1 MLKST
6 INIRFISLHF
16 TCILEPMESSFS
28 ASQDLTL
35 ESVKANLYSRN
46 TLSLTPIDIEA
57 HASTVYRILELK
69 KKHDVVILG
78 HNYMEPLV
86 FGISNP
92 NEQGDSLALSMSAVQ
107 TDSQYIIF
115 NGVRFMAETAKIL
128 NPEKTVLIAD
138 KSTGCSLADDFGPSE
153 IRKLKEKYPEVPVMI
168 YINSYA
174 EAKAE
179 CDVCCTSANA
189 EKIAMEMPG
198 EDLIFVPDLF
208 FAQNLE
214 MVLKGKKNIIYP
226 SSENG
231 SKGAVCQVHEKF
243 TLEDILS
250 VRRSFGISKED
261 KSGMLYV
268 HWECKPEVLQE
279 ADFYGSTSQIRNDIA
294 RRVQRGDLEKAFIA
308 SECELTSNMIEEF
321 PTVEFATACSI
332 RCSHMAQISIDKI
345 LPIVEAID
353 SGADLSN
360 WEVTLPEDVIEKAA
374 KPIEKMLSF
383 SS

>member
-1 MLKST
+1 
-6 INIRFISLHF
+6 
-16 TCILEPMESSFS
+16 MESSFS
-28 ASQDLTL
+28 VTQNLTL
-35 ESVKANLYSRN
+35 ESVKADLYSRN
-46 TLSLTPIDIEA
+46 SLSLTPIDIEA
-57 HASTVYRILELK
+57 HASTVHRILELK
-69 KKHDVVILG
+69 NKHNLVILG

-86 FGISNP
+86 FGISNQ

-115 NGVRFMAETAKIL
+115 NGVRFMAETAKLL

-138 KSTGCSLADDFGPSE
+138 KSAGCSLADDFGASD
-153 IRKLKEKYPEVPVMI
+153 IKKLKQRYPGVPVMI

-226 SSENG
+226 GSEND

-243 TLEDILS
+243 TLVDIQS
-250 VRRSFGISKED
+250 VRRSFGIDKED
-261 KSGMLYV
+261 ESGMLYV
-268 HWECKPEVLQE
+268 HWECKPEVLKE

-308 SECELTSNMIEEF
+308 SECELTSNMMEEF

-353 SGADLSN
+353 SGEDLSD
-360 WEVTLPEDVIEKAA
+360 WEVTLPENIIERAA

>member
-1 MLKST
+1 
-6 INIRFISLHF
+6 
-16 TCILEPMESSFS
+16 MESSFS
-28 ASQDLTL
+28 TTQDLTL
-35 ESVKANLYSRN
+35 ESVKAELHSRN
-46 TLSLTPIDIEA
+46 SLSLTPIDIEV
-57 HASTVYRILELK
+57 HAGTVHRILELK
-69 KKHDVVILG
+69 KKHDLVILG

-107 TDSQYIIF
+107 ADSKYIIF

-138 KSTGCSLADDFGPSE
+138 KTAGCSLADDFGAPD
-153 IRKLKEKYPEVPVMI
+153 IKKLKEKYPGVPVMI

-174 EAKAE
+174 DAKAE

-198 EDLIFVPDLF
+198 DDLIFVPDLF

-226 SSENG
+226 GSENG

-261 KSGMLYV
+261 ENGMLYV

-294 RRVQRGDLEKAFIA
+294 LRVQRGDLEKAFIA
-308 SECELTSNMIEEF
+308 SECELTSNMMEEF

-353 SGADLSN
+353 SGADISD
-360 WEVTLPEDVIEKAA
+360 WEVTLSDDVIKKAS

>member
-1 MLKST
+1 MH
-6 INIRFISLHF
+6 IACNRV
-16 TCILEPMESSFS
+16 PMESSS
-28 ASQDLTL
+28 AVTHDLTL
-35 ESVKANLYSRN
+35 ESVKEEIYSRN
-46 TLSLTPIDIEA
+46 SPTLTPIDIEA
-57 HASTVYRILELK
+57 HASTVHRILELK

-86 FGISNP
+86 FGISEQ

-138 KSTGCSLADDFGPSE
+138 KTAGCSLADDFSAQDV
-153 IRKLKEKYPEVPVMI
+153 RNLKEKYPGVPVMI

-189 EKIAMEMPG
+189 EQIALEMPG
-198 EDLIFVPDLF
+198 DELIFVPDLF

-214 MVLKGKKNIIYP
+214 MVLKGKKKILYP
-226 SSENG
+226 GNDDG
-231 SKGAVCQVHEKF
+231 TKGAVCQVHEKF
-243 TLEDILS
+243 SLEDILS
-250 VRRSFGISKED
+250 VRRTFGIDRDNENR
-261 KSGMLYV
+261 MLYV

-279 ADFYGSTSQIRNDIA
+279 ADFYGSTSQISNDIS
-294 RRVQRGDLEKAFIA
+294 RRVANGGLEKAFVA
-308 SECELTSNMIEEF
+308 SECELTSNLMEEF
-321 PTVEFATACSI
+321 PTVEFATACSV
-332 RCSHMAQISIDKI
+332 RCSHMAKISLDKI
-345 LPIVEAID
+345 QPILEAID
-353 SGADLSN
+353 SGSDLSR
-360 WEVTLPEDVIEKAA
+360 WEVTLPEKIVQRAS
-374 KPIEKMLSF
+374 KPIQKMLSF